1 MGAQI
6 FVLPHLD
13 SIAGFTLLF
22 AAVTALSAW
31 IATASPRLSYLGV
44 QLALAF
50 YLINL
55 QEFTIQTSLAIARD
69 RIFGVFLGLLCMW
82 LIFDRLWVKNAL
94 EEMQTVFARNLD
106 MFAEL
111 AVQMLKEDRNE
122 SARQV
127 RRLRDQINAG
137 FQAVTAQADAVLFE
151 FGPSRQRK
159 MQIRDYFRRWQPSV
173 RALFLMQLTTA
184 QYRLQTPLSELPERI
199 AKAHVA
205 FENDT
210 ARVMRAMADEVRG
223 KTSEEAPDIQASA
236 ANLHQEIRRSFE
248 ERGLPVSPQSSDI
261 ITLTGNMASILAPL
275 YKDVHSSF
283 ATPRDTIT
291 ALPQY
296 RHGEA

>member
-1 MGAQI
+1 
-6 FVLPHLD
+6 
-13 SIAGFTLLF
+13 
-22 AAVTALSAW
+22 
-31 IATASPRLSYLGV
+31 
-44 QLALAF
+44 
-50 YLINL
+50 
-55 QEFTIQTSLAIARD
+55 
-69 RIFGVFLGLLCMW
+69 MW

-261 ITLTGNMASILAPL
+261 RTFTAPSRL
-275 YKDVHSSF
+275 PVTPSPPSPST
-283 ATPRDTIT
+283 ATEKLEVTSRPAFSRI
-291 ALPQY
+291 
-296 RHGEA
+296 